1 MSEEQQRLCEYLARE
16 LKISEP
22 SARMLVRRGIQTPD
36 EARSY
41 VRPSLG
47 ELHDP
52 YLMKDMYNAVS
63 RLEMALREGEKILVY
78 GDYDVDGTTAVALM
92 YRFLSTL
99 TDKLDFY
106 IPDRYTEGYG
116 ISFRGIDYA
125 KQEGCTLI
133 IALDCGI
140 KAVDKVEY
148 ARQRGIDF
156 IICDHHTPGE
166 TLPEAIAV
174 LNMKRK
180 DCSYPYKEL
189 SGCGVGFKLVQAYAI
204 RHGLSE
210 SDFVDLLPLLAM
222 SIASDVVPMTGEN
235 RILAYYGLKQ
245 INKAPS
251 VGLKSLFRVAG
262 IGEEGRRI
270 NIQDLV
276 YKIGPRINASGR
288 MHSAIE
294 AVKLLIATD
303 EAEAQRL
310 ADIINTSNNER
321 REFDNTTRDEALQIL
336 SEDPDNTQRY
346 TTVVYAPHWHKGVVG
361 IVASRLT
368 ETFYRPTIVLTR
380 SDDGL
385 LSGSARSVGGFDI
398 YSAIDSC
405 RELLTNFG
413 GHRFAAGLGLREEDL
428 PEFKRRFEH
437 YVAEHILPEQRY
449 PTIEAEQEIAFGDI
463 DYQFFN
469 ILRHLE
475 PFGPDNPRPV
485 FVTRNVINNHGTR
498 RVGKTGEHLRL
509 DVTDRTAA
517 ISGIGFGMG
526 EAALHLQN
534 GNAVDLCY
542 ELEENTFNGRTSI
555 QMNVQDIKL
564 M

>member
-1 MSEEQQRLCEYLARE
+1 
-16 LKISEP
+16 
-22 SARMLVRRGIQTPD
+22 
-36 EARSY
+36 
-41 VRPSLG
+41 
-47 ELHDP
+47 
-52 YLMKDMYNAVS
+52 
-63 RLEMALREGEKILVY
+63 
-78 GDYDVDGTTAVALM
+78 
-92 YRFLSTL
+92 
-99 TDKLDFY
+99 
-106 IPDRYTEGYG
+106 
-116 ISFRGIDYA
+116 
-125 KQEGCTLI
+125 
-133 IALDCGI
+133 
-140 KAVDKVEY
+140 
-148 ARQRGIDF
+148 
-156 IICDHHTPGE
+156 
-166 TLPEAIAV
+166 
-174 LNMKRK
+174 
-180 DCSYPYKEL
+180 
-189 SGCGVGFKLVQAYAI
+189 
-204 RHGLSE
+204 
-210 SDFVDLLPLLAM
+210 
-222 SIASDVVPMTGEN
+222 
-235 RILAYYGLKQ
+235 
-245 INKAPS
+245 
-251 VGLKSLFRVAG
+251 
-262 IGEEGRRI
+262 
-270 NIQDLV
+270 
-276 YKIGPRINASGR
+276 

-336 SEDPDNTQRY
+336 SEDPDNAQRY